1 MTTKKDLGM
10 VLILISYYAIVIN
23 GKTKKYNLSMVLKLE
38 LYEIVLQKHTK
49 QLDSLIFK
57 VLQENSIAQS
67 VHVVTT
73 KFAWFFDTKEADK
86 KRKEK
91 QHQQQHRTTRTLNV
105 YIIAYFQMN
114 YKYLKVVK

>member
-10 VLILISYYAIVIN
+10 VLIPISYYAIVIN
-23 GKTKKYNLSMVLKLE
+23 GKIEKYNLSMVLKLE

-57 VLQENSIAQS
+57 LIVNYDLKVLKENAIVQS

-73 KFAWFFDTKEADK
+73 KFDLAFLIL
-86 KRKEK
+86 KRKTKKEGK
-91 QHQQQHRTTRTLNV
+91 TVSTATSHKEYYCIFSNEL
-105 YIIAYFQMN
+105 
-114 YKYLKVVK
+114 